1 MGRRG
6 SDKVILD
13 GTTMGEV
20 LDTHRDT
27 LVLALGVANREV
39 LDLSAERGEERRH
52 VVQTGV
58 QAVSRLTL
66 RAGCVK
72 GSSQPSKSALRKRTL
87 RPMRMTPGS

>member
-1 MGRRG
+1 
-6 SDKVILD
+6 
-13 GTTMGEV
+13 
-20 LDTHRDT
+20 
-27 LVLALGVANREV
+27 V

-72 GSSQPSKSALRKRTL
+72 GSSQPSKSTLRKRTL
-87 RPMRMTPGS
+87 RRCA